1 MTRTVRSTALAAA
14 VLLPLLGAAACDDP
28 IIIVGDLPGI
38 MRRAAGMPN
47 SVGASVDSLANRT
60 QLHEPRGL
68 AITSDGTLYIADS
81 RNARIIAVSPAG
93 RARVVASAAG
103 CATDCLVA
111 PAGIALASDGLLWIA
126 DPGAHRV
133 FRMDPVN
140 GVLEVRAGTGVAGDS
155 PDGTPALEASLNEP
169 FGIAIGPGG
178 IAYFSERDGH
188 RIRWIHSQ
196 GTVRTIAGI
205 GQAGYSGDGG
215 PALAARLNAP
225 AGLAT
230 HGSMLYIADQENNR
244 VRSVNL
250 NGGAIRNVA
259 GVGVAGF
266 AETDTIALSA
276 KLDRPTA
283 VAVTPD
289 GRQLFIADTYNNR
302 VRAVN
307 LDSGLIRRFAGTG
320 SIAFTGEGL
329 DAADTSLDR
338 PGGVIVHVD
347 GTLFLSDTGHQV
359 VWRTP
364 LRF

>member
-1 MTRTVRSTALAAA
+1 MTRPIRSAALAAT
-14 VLLPLLGAAACDDP
+14 VLLPLLATVACEDP

-47 SVGASVDSLANRT
+47 SIGASVDSLANRT

-68 AITSDGTLYIADS
+68 AITRDGTLYIADS
-81 RNARIIAVSPAG
+81 RNARIVAVTPAG
-93 RARVVASAAG
+93 RARVLASAAT
-103 CATDCLVA
+103 CASECLVA
-111 PAGIALASDGLLWIA
+111 PAGIALAGDGLLWIA

-133 FRMDPVN
+133 FRLDPVN
-140 GVLEVRAGTGVAGDS
+140 DVLEVRAGTGVAGDS
-155 PDGTPALEASLNEP
+155 PDGTPALEADLNEP

-178 IAYFSERDGH
+178 TAYFSERRGH

-196 GTVRTIAGI
+196 GSMRTIAGT
-205 GQAGYSGDGG
+205 GEAGYSGDGG
-215 PALAARLNAP
+215 PALSARLNAP
-225 AGLAT
+225 AGLAARDAI
-230 HGSMLYIADQENNR
+230 LYIADQENNR

-250 NGGAIRNVA
+250 SGGAIRNVA

-283 VAVTPD
+283 VAFTPD
-289 GRQLFIADTYNNR
+289 GRQLLIADTYNHR
-302 VRAVN
+302 VRIVN
-307 LDSGLIRRFAGTG
+307 LDTGRIRRFAGTG

-329 DAADTSLDR
+329 DAADTSLDL
-338 PGGVIVHVD
+338 PGGLVVHAD